1 LVARAGAAGCVCLAV
16 AVLGSASASAS
27 GKAGAPATIA
37 KAGVLTVCS
46 DEIEPPFIYAKT
58 SGQLTGSEYD
68 IVAHAAKAWGVKLR
82 FVRTGFDGLFANLK
96 VGRCNV
102 AIDEITDTAARE
114 KSVAFVDYMSV
125 GQTFLVAKG
134 NPDHITTF
142 GDLCGRAAGG
152 VLGSTDLAYLYTV
165 QAKCVADNKPA
176 MTVEAFNDDP
186 TGVTAIITGKIQ
198 AFEEDTPLLSG
209 LVAAHPK
216 EVQLSSQ
223 TEVDRL
229 PCGIAVVKGA
239 KAVQND
245 LAKELNRLYAS
256 SSMQAI
262 FKKFKESGVALS
274 GKNPVK
280 VDAVGK
286 SA

>member
-1 LVARAGAAGCVCLAV
+1 LAV
-16 AVLGSASASAS
+16 AALGSASVSAS

-37 KAGVLTVCS
+37 KAGVLTVCT
-46 DEIEPPFIYAKT
+46 DEIEPPFIYAKA

-68 IVAHAAKAWGVKLR
+68 IVDQAAKAWGVKLR

-114 KSVAFVDYMSV
+114 SSVAFVDYMSV

-165 QAKCVADNKPA
+165 QAKCAADHKPA
-176 MTVEAFNDDP
+176 MTVEGFNDDP
-186 TGVTAIITGKIQ
+186 TGVIAIITGKIQ

-223 TEVDRL
+223 AQVDRL
-229 PCGIAVVKGA
+229 PTGIGIGKGA
-239 KAVQND
+239 KALQND
-245 LAKELNRLYAS
+245 FAKELNSLYAS
-256 SSMQAI
+256 GRMQAI

-280 VDAVGK
+280 VDVVGK
-286 SA
+286 SSG